1 VLWPISLEGSRKNA
15 NARRALLEGC
25 TEGGVDNGNES
36 PLLPEVARDLG
47 GGVETGIVSPLLPEL
62 REDACGLGPSRIE
75 RDGGAKGGGEVPAF
89 GWMGALEALVG
100 DPWTLLRG
108 GVGRGP
114 PGMAQAPP
122 FILLPLAADAP
133 PEAALTTELTDD
145 PPKVPALDPEP

>member
-62 REDACGLGPSRIE
+62 R
-75 RDGGAKGGGEVPAF
+75 DGGAKGGGEVPAF

-122 FILLPLAADAP
+122 FILLPLAAEAP
-133 PEAALTTELTDD
+133 PDAALTTELTDD
-145 PPKVPALDPEP
+145 PPDVRPPR